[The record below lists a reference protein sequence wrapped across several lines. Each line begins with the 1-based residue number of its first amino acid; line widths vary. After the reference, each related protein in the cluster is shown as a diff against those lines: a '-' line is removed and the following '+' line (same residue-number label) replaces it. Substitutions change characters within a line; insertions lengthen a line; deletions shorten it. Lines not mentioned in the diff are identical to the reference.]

1 MKLGHDIH
9 LEQTQK
15 LIMTP
20 ELRQAIQ
27 LLQFNSLELNQYLL
41 DKIEENPLLEMEN
54 PNTQIEEVQEIPREK
69 ELDWSELAERYDD
82 NSYRASIDKEKK
94 EYDYESFI
102 TSTLTL
108 KDFLMEQLNLTI
120 LDDKEYIIGDYIIQ
134 NINEN
139 GYLVAGIDEIV
150 EQTDSNIEEVEKVLV
165 IIQTFEPL
173 GVAARDLKE
182 CLFIQ
187 IKEKSEL
194 DSKLIMLIEE
204 HLDDL
209 ACNRMVKIA
218 KDLNMDISEMQ
229 EVCDY
234 IKTLEP
240 KPGRA
245 FSDSGEH
252 VKFIIP
258 DATIE
263 EVEGEF
269 VIIIND
275 ITGPR
280 LRINNYYK
288 ELLRSSADDNIT
300 NYLEERLNSA
310 IWVIKSI
317 EQRKQTIYKV
327 IESIL
332 NFQKDFFTSGKKE
345 VLVPLTLKEVAK
357 DIGMHE
363 STISRA
369 TNGKYVQTPRGL
381 YELKYFFNAGLP
393 GQGGD
398 ISTVSIKSEIKR
410 IIENEDSKKPLSD
423 QIITEI
429 LKDKGASISRRTV
442 AKYRDE
448 LNIPSSTKRKRFV

>member
-1 MKLGHDIH
+1 
-9 LEQTQK
+9 
-15 LIMTP
+15 MTP

-27 LLQFNSLELNQYLL
+27 LLQYNSLELNEYL
-41 DKIEENPLLEMEN
+41 KNQIEENPLLEMES
-54 PNTQIEEVQEIPREK
+54 PHSQIEEVQQISEEK
-69 ELDWSELAERYDD
+69 EVDWKELAEKYDD
-82 NSYRASIDKEKK
+82 ISYNTPVDKNKEEYNYEAVTTYTKTLK
-94 EYDYESFI
+94 EYLI
-102 TSTLTL
+102 
-108 KDFLMEQLNLTI
+108 EQLNLTI
-120 LDDKEYIIGDYIIQ
+120 LDDREYVIGDYIIQ

-139 GYLVAGIDEIV
+139 GYLVADIDEIV
-150 EQTDSNIEEVEKVLV
+150 EQTDSSIREVENVLSIV
-165 IIQTFEPL
+165 QTFEPL
-173 GVAARDLKE
+173 GVGARDLKE
-182 CLFIQ
+182 CLLIQ
-187 IKEKSEL
+187 INEKGYL
-194 DSKLIMLIEE
+194 DSMIIKIIEE

-218 KDLNMDISEMQ
+218 KDLNIDILKMQ

-263 EVEGEF
+263 EIEGKF
-269 VIIIND
+269 IIIIND

-288 ELLRSSADDNIT
+288 DLLKNSSDDDTT
-300 NYLEERLNSA
+300 NYLSERLNSA
-310 IWVIKSI
+310 MWVIKSI

-332 NFQKDFFTSGKKE
+332 KFQIDFFRTGEKG
-345 VLVPLTLKEVAK
+345 LVPLTLKEVAA

-381 YELKYFFNAGLP
+381 YELKYFFNTGL
-393 GQGGD
+393 QGKGGE
-398 ISTVSIKSEIKR
+398 ISSTSIKLEIKK
-410 IIENEDSKKPLSD
+410 IIENEDSNKPLSD
-423 QIITEI
+423 QNIANR
-429 LKDKGASISRRTV
+429 LQDKGASISRRTV

-448 LNIPSSTKRKRFV
+448 LNIPSSSKRKRFD